1 MGDQEKNRASYC
13 PACRCA
19 VEDIDGACPSCDTGK
34 PPLGWPQ
41 DLYIG
46 RVLGNKYRIDRRIS
60 AGGFGIVFLA
70 TQLHM
75 SQELGRVIVKML
87 HPEHSFEPVIKKRF
101 INEAKAARTIA
112 SPHVVKVFDLD
123 FDKAMVP
130 YMVQEYVEGETLSS
144 IMEARGRLPMPRAVT
159 IALQVAEGMK
169 EAHEKG
175 ILHRD
180 LKPENIILQN
190 VGKTDFVKLIDFG
203 IARIQ
208 SQTSLATASFI
219 GTPRYMSPEQIQ
231 GRDLDRRSD
240 IFSLGVVLFEMAA
253 GEPPIRAEESEI
265 EYLNRNLEQEP
276 RKLDQIVPEAPPSL
290 AMLIDA
296 MLKKEPDGRPGG
308 MEEVIARLTALAEQ
322 QGWKADHTGSY
333 HVASAE
339 VPPHPAATADLAVH
353 DLKTEIMPPGGRA
366 KDRRRFV
373 TMAVLAGAALS
384 IILILAAVGVIL
396 FSGGNGSSA
405 DEAGSRPPQ
414 AAAAPDAAALDAVE
428 TSDGTAGE
436 AAQTAVDAVPA
447 EQDAVSSPSKKP
459 STKKKTRKDDGGWT
473 KI

>member
-1 MGDQEKNRASYC
+1 MGDQGKNRAFYC

-19 VEDIDGACPSCDTGK
+19 VEDVDAACPGCDTGK

-75 SQELGRVIVKML
+75 SQELGRVIIKML

-101 INEAKAARTIA
+101 MNEAKAARTIA
-112 SPHVVKVFDLD
+112 SPHVVKIFDLD

-144 IMEARGRLPMPRAVT
+144 IMEKHGKIPMPRAVT

-180 LKPENIILQN
+180 LKPENIILQT

-265 EYLNRNLEQEP
+265 EYLNRNLQQAP
-276 RKLDQIVPEAPPSL
+276 GKLDRIVPEAPPSL
-290 AMLIDA
+290 AMLVDA
-296 MLKKEPDGRPGG
+296 MMKKEPAERPGG
-308 MEEVIARLTALAEQ
+308 MEEVIARLTAIAEQ

-339 VPPHPAATADLAVH
+339 DPASTADLTVH
-353 DLKTEIMPPGGRA
+353 DLKTEIMPQTGRT
-366 KDRRRFV
+366 KDPRRFV
-373 TMAVLAGAALS
+373 TMVVLAAAGLS

-396 FSGGNGSSA
+396 FSGAGGSSA
-405 DEAGSRPPQ
+405 DEAGSIPPPPP
-414 AAAAPDAAALDAVE
+414 AAAPDAASLDAVE
-428 TSDGTAGE
+428 TDDRTTVE
-436 AAQTAVDAVPA
+436 ASETAVDAVP
-447 EQDAVSSPSKKP
+447 EEEDAVSPPSKKP
-459 STKKKTRKDDGGWT
+459 STKKKTKKDDGGWT